1 MRRVRHNFGM
11 GGPVGVLRQLD
22 QLREIVAIND
32 PKVGKHLEAVN
43 ADNFLFAFRILLVM
57 FRRELSFSQVLLLWE
72 MIWAADFE
80 AAGGWSDGGS
90 DSPLARLK
98 GEGMESGSSTRGFVG
113 AVKAKEEIGGASE
126 GMGCEDELCMFCVAA
141 ILHHNRAR
149 LKREVHEMD
158 DVVKLFNAMELKV
171 DVRTCVES
179 AIKHKRKYLR
189 KRKIKIAL

>member
-22 QLREIVAIND
+22 QLREIVAITD
-32 PKVGKHLEAVN
+32 PTVGKHLEAVN

-57 FRRELSFSQVLLLWE
+57 FRRELSFSQILLLWE
-72 MIWAADFE
+72 MIWAADFK
-80 AAGGWSDGGS
+80 AAGVWSDGGS
-90 DSPLARLK
+90 DPPLTMLK
-98 GEGMESGSSTRGFVG
+98 GEGMESGSSTRGLGGG
-113 AVKAKEEIGGASE
+113 AKAKEEMGGASE
-126 GMGCEDELCMFCVAA
+126 GMEDELCMFCVAA
-141 ILHHNRAR
+141 ILHHNGAR

-158 DVVKLFNAMELKV
+158 DAVKLFNAMELKV

-189 KRKIKIAL
+189 KRKVKMAL